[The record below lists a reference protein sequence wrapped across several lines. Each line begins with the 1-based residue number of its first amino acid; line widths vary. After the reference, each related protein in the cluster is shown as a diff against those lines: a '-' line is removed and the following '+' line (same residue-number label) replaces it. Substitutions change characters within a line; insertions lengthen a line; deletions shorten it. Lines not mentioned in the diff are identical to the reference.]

1 MLQKLNYAAALVAL
15 ICIVG
20 GVMTNGSSALTVDVA
35 RKCQTLI
42 AKAYPPLVPGNPAA
56 GRKNGTAQVV
66 RAYFNKCA
74 ANGGN
79 IEEQAPQDG
88 SKDDAQ
94 TPKDA
99 K

>member
-1 MLQKLNYAAALVAL
+1 MLQKLRYATALVAL

-20 GVMTNGSSALTVDVA
+20 GMMTSGSSALTVDVA

-66 RAYFNKCA
+66 RAYFNKCV

-88 SKDDAQ
+88 SKNDAQ
-94 TPKDA
+94 APKDA

>member
-20 GVMTNGSSALTVDVA
+20 GVMTSGSSALTVDVA

-66 RAYFNKCA
+66 R
-74 ANGGN
+74 
-79 IEEQAPQDG
+79 
-88 SKDDAQ
+88 
-94 TPKDA
+94 T
-99 K
+99 